1 MCQLKIKSEALNL
14 MSKQLELCNKE
25 KLEYKRLIDTL
36 YDKNLSLKKSLYFKQ
51 NQVDAEDENFFQ
63 LNSMPL
69 VGMKNMSSS
78 SNNHSDKSK
87 NNKYLNPISVSPN
100 SSTTALFSDI
110 DSEDYMKI
118 LKDLIKTLQ
127 KEKHDLIQK
136 YEDTK
141 QELNDAKSD
150 LRLLRE
156 QIVRERVGSVNE
168 GLTTTV
174 KVDINSVNLITPPNH
189 HNKQSRMT
197 SSMSYMSSL
206 SASAESSSNLSIR
219 EGLIKEIESLKESKS
234 QIENDLKLVLCQ
246 KEELE
251 IERDSFKDRYLKLN
265 EFLISTGSS
274 SQPIDMNNNPDS
286 VPEINY
292 QKLDVSQIRL
302 NIDELVSQN
311 KYLSESNQH
320 LKEELESSKSQCKK
334 YKSLIQSNNSAPS
347 IESHHSSN
355 SNNSIKLN
363 SALNN
368 ISSEI
373 NLINKMKIKNLLKS
387 ADDFIQNYHSTQENQ
402 SQNAIIELINEL
414 KLVIESLVES
424 INDKLTANQH
434 QRKVNKMLAT
444 RIQDLEKQINEYS
457 KMTSTTNVED
467 TPLTP
472 TNCGFVKQQSPF
484 AALSSTLVL
493 KEPLIPLTVSNSQ
506 NDLEQS
512 EIQMT
517 EAKPKFLNESLIKFD
532 NDKSNHN

>member
-1 MCQLKIKSEALNL
+1 MREKLKIKSEALNL

-69 VGMKNMSSS
+69 VGMKNMSTS

-251 IERDSFKDRYLKLN
+251 IERDSFKDRYLMSRIPHSAIVL
-265 EFLISTGSS
+265 LH
-274 SQPIDMNNNPDS
+274 
-286 VPEINY
+286 
-292 QKLDVSQIRL
+292 
-302 NIDELVSQN
+302 
-311 KYLSESNQH
+311 NQ
-320 LKEELESSKSQCKK
+320 
-334 YKSLIQSNNSAPS
+334 
-347 IESHHSSN
+347 
-355 SNNSIKLN
+355 
-363 SALNN
+363 
-368 ISSEI
+368 
-373 NLINKMKIKNLLKS
+373 
-387 ADDFIQNYHSTQENQ
+387 
-402 SQNAIIELINEL
+402 
-414 KLVIESLVES
+414 VERS
-424 INDKLTANQH
+424 GAWLPG
-434 QRKVNKMLAT
+434 
-444 RIQDLEKQINEYS
+444 
-457 KMTSTTNVED
+457 VEG
-467 TPLTP
+467 P
-472 TNCGFVKQQSPF
+472 T
-484 AALSSTLVL
+484 
-493 KEPLIPLTVSNSQ
+493 
-506 NDLEQS
+506 
-512 EIQMT
+512 
-517 EAKPKFLNESLIKFD
+517 
-532 NDKSNHN
+532 

>member
-1 MCQLKIKSEALNL
+1 

-69 VGMKNMSSS
+69 VGMKNMNTD
-78 SNNHSDKSK
+78 SNHHHLNKSK
-87 NNKYLNPISVSPN
+87 NKYLNHSPN

-136 YEDTK
+136 YDDAK

-174 KVDINSVNLITPPNH
+174 KVDLNSVNLITPPNQQ
-189 HNKQSRMT
+189 NKQSRMS

-206 SASAESSSNLSIR
+206 SASAVSSNLSIR

-251 IERDSFKDRYLKLN
+251 IERDSFKDKYLKLN

-274 SQPIDMNNNPDS
+274 PHPCDMNNNSDT

-292 QKLDVSQIRL
+292 QKLDISQIRL

-311 KYLSESNQH
+311 KYLNESNQH
-320 LKEELESSKSQCKK
+320 LKEEVELSKSQCKK
-334 YKSLIQSNNSAPS
+334 YKSLIQSNNSAAN
-347 IESHHSSN
+347 IESLHSSN

-363 SALNN
+363 TAINN
-368 ISSEI
+368 VSSEI
-373 NLINKMKIKNLLKS
+373 NLINKMKIKNLLKT
-387 ADDFIQNYHSTQENQ
+387 ADDLIQNYHFTQENQ

-414 KLVIESLVES
+414 KLVVESLVES
-424 INDKLTANQH
+424 LNDKLTANQH

-444 RIQDLEKQINEYS
+444 RIQDLEKQINDYS
-457 KMTSTTNVED
+457 KLTCTTNIEHMPS
-467 TPLTP
+467 TPNNP
-472 TNCGFVKQQSPF
+472 GSVKQQSPF
-484 AALSSTLVL
+484 AALSSTLEAPFL
-493 KEPLIPLTVSNSQ
+493 KEPLIPIATSSIQ
-506 NDLEQS
+506 NDLNQTEVK
-512 EIQMT
+512 MT
-517 EAKPKFLNESLIKFD
+517 ETKCELLNESLIKFD
-532 NDKSNHN
+532 NDKSNLNE